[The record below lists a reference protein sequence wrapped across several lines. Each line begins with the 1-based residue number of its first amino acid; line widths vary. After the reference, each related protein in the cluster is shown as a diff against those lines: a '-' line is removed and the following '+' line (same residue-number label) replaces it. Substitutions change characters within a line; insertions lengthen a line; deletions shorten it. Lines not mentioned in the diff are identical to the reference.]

1 MEGNSTSGYWPYPIM
16 GDNTMQTTSG
26 VKVNVMKANAGR
38 LNTWRCRAGRL
49 SASAVKSKA
58 GSAQ

>member
-1 MEGNSTSGYWPYPIM
+1 M
-16 GDNTMQTTSG
+16 GDNTMQMTSG

-38 LNTWRCRAGRL
+38 SNTWRCRAGRL